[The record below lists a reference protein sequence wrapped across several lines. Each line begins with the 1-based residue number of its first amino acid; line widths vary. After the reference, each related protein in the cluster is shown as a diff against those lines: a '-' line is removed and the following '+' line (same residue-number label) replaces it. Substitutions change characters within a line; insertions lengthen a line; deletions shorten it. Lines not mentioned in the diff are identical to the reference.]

1 MTTEKFDVVVIGAG
15 LGGLSA
21 AGYMAKAG
29 KSVLVLEH
37 HTVPG
42 GYASEFRRGHY
53 RFDVA
58 LHVLDGAGPG
68 NWAYSVLS
76 DLVVLDKVTFHRL
89 DPFYTARF
97 PEHEITV
104 SADPLAYEAEL
115 VRLFPHEADGIRD
128 LIDAMIEVLYE
139 TRRYIA
145 DGQLG
150 RRPPLEEIPAK
161 YPRMLAAMTQSWGDF
176 MTQHLHDSQLQAVF
190 STLWPYGG
198 LPPST
203 LSAAIFIFPVM
214 SFHLF
219 GAYYPEGGSQ
229 AVNRALEKTI
239 KAYGGEIRYRQTV
252 NHIEIRDGMAVAVET
267 EKGLRV
273 EADIIISNANPPDT
287 MLKFVGR
294 EHLPE
299 GYVRKVERAR
309 DKPAISSL
317 VVYLG
322 LERDLLAEGWP
333 HHALFI
339 MDNYDHEVNY
349 QAVMAGRFKDS
360 GLVIIHHN
368 HADPTCA
375 PEGCSVIS
383 IMTLAPWDYANQ
395 WGTGGDLTNYSQN
408 PHYLKLK
415 QDAGEKLLT
424 RAEKHLPG
432 LREAIKH
439 MEVATPLTNYRY
451 SLNPGGS
458 IYGLEPATNAYLEP
472 LSEKTPILNLFMTG
486 AWIHGGGMCIA
497 LLSGQITART
507 VRAYLDGEEIAS
519 LMGIDFPLPEEDDS
533 SPAEIS
539 DEVKPMD
546 GEIPAVTLTAA
557 GSGRKVALR
566 EISVPAVLIFHTQE
580 TETVGSTVN
589 QAIREKY
596 ALASSV
602 MVVNV
607 TDLHRVPRPF
617 RKIAERV
624 MRKSYQETASRLPQ
638 EMPAEE
644 YVVIL
649 PDWDGAVTRA
659 VGLRDVNETAGVIVL
674 DHAGDV
680 IGVYQGD
687 DPASVALALLA
698 KAGV

>member
-1 MTTEKFDVVVIGAG
+1 M
-15 LGGLSA
+15 
-21 AGYMAKAG
+21 
-29 KSVLVLEH
+29 
-37 HTVPG
+37 
-42 GYASEFRRGHY
+42 
-53 RFDVA
+53 
-58 LHVLDGAGPG
+58 
-68 NWAYSVLS
+68 
-76 DLVVLDKVTFHRL
+76 
-89 DPFYTARF
+89 
-97 PEHEITV
+97 
-104 SADPLAYEAEL
+104 
-115 VRLFPHEADGIRD
+115 
-128 LIDAMIEVLYE
+128 
-139 TRRYIA
+139 
-145 DGQLG
+145 
-150 RRPPLEEIPAK
+150 
-161 YPRMLAAMTQSWGDF
+161 
-176 MTQHLHDSQLQAVF
+176 
-190 STLWPYGG
+190 
-198 LPPST
+198 
-203 LSAAIFIFPVM
+203 
-214 SFHLF
+214 
-219 GAYYPEGGSQ
+219 
-229 AVNRALEKTI
+229 
-239 KAYGGEIRYRQTV
+239 
-252 NHIEIRDGMAVAVET
+252 
-267 EKGLRV
+267 
-273 EADIIISNANPPDT
+273 
-287 MLKFVGR
+287 
-294 EHLPE
+294 
-299 GYVRKVERAR
+299 
-309 DKPAISSL
+309 
-317 VVYLG
+317 
-322 LERDLLAEGWP
+322 
-333 HHALFI
+333 
-339 MDNYDHEVNY
+339 
-349 QAVMAGRFKDS
+349 
-360 GLVIIHHN
+360 
-368 HADPTCA
+368 
-375 PEGCSVIS
+375 
-383 IMTLAPWDYANQ
+383 
-395 WGTGGDLTNYSQN
+395 TNYSQN

-458 IYGLEPATNAYLEP
+458 IYGLEPAANAYLEG

-580 TETVGSTVN
+580 TEPVGSTVN